1 MEHIKRCRIQFEEA
15 PAGQTLDLLKI
26 MMAAGNIPLNKQ
38 KSTNP
43 QRALKTEQINRVK
56 QKSLPYSRISTNKN
70 RRNEGGRKFSFGN
83 DSINYFRPRRSI
95 NVQTGR

>member
-15 PAGQTLDLLKI
+15 PTGQILDLLKI
-26 MMAAGNIPLNKQ
+26 MIAAGNIPLNKQ

-43 QRALKTEQINRVK
+43 QQVLKTEQINGVK
-56 QKSLPYSRISTNKN
+56 QKSVPYSRISINNN

-83 DSINYFRPRRSI
+83 DIINYFSPRKSI
-95 NVQTGR
+95 NVKTGG